1 MEYKKTVC
9 IVDDHVLL
17 TQAIAEL
24 INTFKDF
31 KVIGTYN
38 NGSSYIK
45 DLEKNKFL
53 PDITLMDINM
63 PILNGIETT
72 SFLTKKYPE
81 IIVIALSVEA
91 DETSVL
97 KMLRAGAKGY
107 LLKDIAKEE
116 LKHALDEISLNGFYH
131 DKNVSEILVN
141 SLNKSP
147 NKIAIKEKEM
157 DFLKLACSEMTYK
170 EIADKMKLSPKTI
183 DGYRNSL
190 FEKLKVKNRVGLV
203 LYAIKHKIYIIDE

>member
-1 MEYKKTVC
+1 MEFQKTVC
-9 IVDDHVLL
+9 IVDDHILL
-17 TQAIAEL
+17 SQAIAEL
-24 INTFKDF
+24 INTFDDY

-38 NGSSYIK
+38 NGSAYIK
-45 DLEKNKFL
+45 ELEKLDFV

-72 SFLTKKYPE
+72 HFLTKKYPE
-81 IIVIALSVEA
+81 IKVIALSVEA
-91 DETSVL
+91 DETSIL
-97 KMLRAGAKGY
+97 KMLRAGSKGY

-116 LKHALDEISLNGFYH
+116 LLHALDEISLNGFYH
-131 DKNVSEILVN
+131 DRNVSDILVN

-147 NKIAIKEKEM
+147 SKIAIKEKEL

-190 FEKLKVKNRVGLV
+190 FEKLEVKNRVGLV
-203 LYAIKHKIYIIDE
+203 LYAIKHDIYTVE